1 MELRID
7 FNSTGRNVTKRN
19 LSEKVHRILTK
30 SLISELRKGFE
41 SPIVDLE
48 MALRARHHMF
58 DAGFESP
65 ISKFITGFQSPIS
78 NSECRFLFQIG
89 TKLINFVLKHIN
101 YQIN

>member
-1 MELRID
+1 
-7 FNSTGRNVTKRN
+7 
-19 LSEKVHRILTK
+19 
-30 SLISELRKGFE
+30 
-41 SPIVDLE
+41 
-48 MALRARHHMF
+48 MAVRDRYHMF

-101 YQIN
+101 YQINWQAEQKSLCFNDKTGY